1 MLRERY
7 QLRLMMRPGWG
18 QTGRTLTMV
27 EQLPRDVSRLLC
39 NARRGWLCVSQ
50 QTDRELNRFTAAL
63 GVARL
68 IIGSSFVMAVPGSS
82 TPFCLP
88 VCGFL
93 GFASAFVV
101 GVWRV
106 RPVSR
111 SSRRCD
117 LGLDLDNGD

>member
-1 MLRERY
+1 
-7 QLRLMMRPGWG
+7 
-18 QTGRTLTMV
+18 MV
-27 EQLPRDVSRLLC
+27 EQLPRDLSRLLC
-39 NARRGWLCVSQ
+39 NARRGWLCVSH
-50 QTDRELNRFTAAL
+50 QTDLELNHFTAAL

-88 VCGFL
+88 ACGFL

-111 SSRRCD
+111 SSWRC
-117 LGLDLDNGD
+117 DLDNGD